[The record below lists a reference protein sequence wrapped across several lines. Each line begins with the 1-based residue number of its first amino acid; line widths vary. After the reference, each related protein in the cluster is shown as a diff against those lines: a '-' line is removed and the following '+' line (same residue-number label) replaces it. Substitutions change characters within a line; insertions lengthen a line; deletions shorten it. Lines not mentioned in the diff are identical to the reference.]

1 VEGFLDYGYGYERYG
16 YDLFGLR
23 LTVNVKRWVIWLC
36 YGLPIPV
43 LWFRVTVTVTVR
55 VYG

>member
-1 VEGFLDYGYGYERYG
+1 VESLDYGYGYERYG

-36 YGLPIPV
+36 YGFPIPV